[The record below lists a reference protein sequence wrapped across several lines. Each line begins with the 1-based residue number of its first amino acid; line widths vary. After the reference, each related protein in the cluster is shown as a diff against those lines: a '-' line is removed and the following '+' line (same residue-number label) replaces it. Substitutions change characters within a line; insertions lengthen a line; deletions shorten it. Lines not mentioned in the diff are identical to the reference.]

1 MTFSE
6 PWLFWGASWPFPRGF
21 TTCVFPKHV
30 DYNILFAEE
39 HCRKG
44 TFSRGT
50 GLRGRNSR
58 SIAPLGFTISPKG
71 TSLSAISRVWRHWEL
86 ERGGHPSSVRLLLM
100 PTSTAVRA
108 RYISSGATAV
118 SWRSTHLPVQVQ
130 DLHRLAYSQPSIRLL
145 LKTLKTRESCMCPD
159 INSLLPTSGDGRD
172 ISLPLGQMQPRR
184 VGSHPEKSDT
194 QAEFLPKIKHS
205 WAPISHLSWQIFS
218 FPSSLLSA
226 PLAPRMLSDSLVLW
240 QFLCKDYK
248 GMQAWQPQAAHTA
261 KNRLLSALDTSKCH
275 FRNPQL
281 ILFPF

>member
-30 DYNILFAEE
+30 DYNTLFAEE

-130 DLHRLAYSQPSIRLL
+130 DL
-145 LKTLKTRESCMCPD
+145 TG
-159 INSLLPTSGDGRD
+159 LPTANQASG
-172 ISLPLGQMQPRR
+172 
-184 VGSHPEKSDT
+184 
-194 QAEFLPKIKHS
+194 
-205 WAPISHLSWQIFS
+205 
-218 FPSSLLSA
+218 SSLKPLKLEKVVCALTSTTFSPQVGMEEISA
-226 PLAPRMLSDSLVLW
+226 SHWAKCNPGGWEAILRSLTPRLNFSL
-240 QFLCKDYK
+240 K
-248 GMQAWQPQAAHTA
+248 
-261 KNRLLSALDTSKCH
+261 
-275 FRNPQL
+275 
-281 ILFPF
+281 